1 MPQREVTPVPF
12 QLGGHST
19 CEQWSTPL
27 KTSSSSSSPKRAG
40 WSAFSSSVMS
50 SRPLTLS
57 LRMSENHALFTSAN
71 LFHVIVVL
79 MQYVWVQGDST
90 AERVV
95 NGLRLLRT
103 AVKSMPEVWAAMML
117 RICLQPDMHH
127 FAADVASALVRYSC
141 ERFPETFWLR
151 LSTLIHKISAT

>member
-1 MPQREVTPVPF
+1 MRAVVNATEDLLLFILSQKGRMVRIFLIRDVI
-12 QLGGHST
+12 
-19 CEQWSTPL
+19 
-27 KTSSSSSSPKRAG
+27 KTLDSFPEDVRKSR
-40 WSAFSSSVMS
+40 SVYIS
-50 SRPLTLS
+50 KS
-57 LRMSENHALFTSAN
+57 
-71 LFHVIVVL
+71 FHVIVVL

-103 AVKSMPEVWAAMML
+103 TVKSMPEVWAAMML
-117 RICLQPDMHH
+117 RICLQPDMHR
-127 FAADVASALVRYSC
+127 FAADMASALVRYSC